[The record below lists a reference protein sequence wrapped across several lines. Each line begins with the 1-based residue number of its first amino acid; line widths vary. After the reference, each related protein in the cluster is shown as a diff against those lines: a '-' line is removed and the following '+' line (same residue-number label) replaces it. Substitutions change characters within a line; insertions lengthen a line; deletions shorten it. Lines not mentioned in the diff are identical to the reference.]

1 MQAAGCK
8 TLYPMERLSVM
19 GLFESFGRYPE
30 LIPMRARLARGFID
44 DPPDVLIG
52 IDAPDFNLTLERK
65 VRERGIPTVHF
76 VSPSVWAWR
85 SYRMKKIR
93 RAVDLMLTLFP
104 FEAEFYRQHQIP
116 VEFVGH
122 PLADEIE
129 DNPDE
134 GAARREL
141 GLPTDG
147 EIVALLPGSR
157 TSEVEF
163 LASPLVRTARWLADR
178 RAGLRFVV
186 PLVGPSTTKQF
197 EIALRRHGAG
207 LDVKLFEQASR
218 ACMRA
223 ANAVILASGTASLE
237 AMLLKKPMVI
247 TYRALA
253 ATYWIMERWVG
264 SNVRFAG
271 LPNLLAGRLVV
282 PELMQRYAEP
292 EWLGPPILR
301 ALEQP
306 GAFEETRAEFAR
318 VHADLK
324 KDAARRA
331 ADVIVGL
338 AKQRA
343 TA

>member
-1 MQAAGCK
+1 
-8 TLYPMERLSVM
+8 
-19 GLFESFGRYPE
+19 
-30 LIPMRARLARGFID
+30 
-44 DPPDVLIG
+44 
-52 IDAPDFNLTLERK
+52 
-65 VRERGIPTVHF
+65 
-76 VSPSVWAWR
+76 
-85 SYRMKKIR
+85 
-93 RAVDLMLTLFP
+93 
-104 FEAEFYRQHQIP
+104 
-116 VEFVGH
+116 
-122 PLADEIE
+122 
-129 DNPDE
+129 
-134 GAARREL
+134 
-141 GLPTDG
+141 
-147 EIVALLPGSR
+147 
-157 TSEVEF
+157 
-163 LASPLVRTARWLADR
+163 
-178 RAGLRFVV
+178 
-186 PLVGPSTTKQF
+186 
-197 EIALRRHGAG
+197 
-207 LDVKLFEQASR
+207 
-218 ACMRA
+218 MRA